1 MLKRIVLI
9 ICLLVACAHAV
20 TFGQDFPTIHY
31 TVDDGLPSN
40 TVYSV
45 YRDDRGFLWVATDK
59 GVARYNGIRFEK
71 FTTSDGI
78 PDNEVFFF
86 REDKQGRLWLATYN
100 GELCYYQD
108 SRFHTAA
115 NTPFLKLPF
124 KNTFIN
130 KITIE
135 ADSSITIMF
144 DNQEKFIN
152 IVKDHI
158 DIIDRSVSSGLAG
171 FISMYKMPGGLF
183 KFFYIDSF
191 KVADKNH
198 RIVSRGAMRHNFSQH
213 LEPRNFVYSIAQ
225 DQKYVVTGNDIFTT
239 DMKRIKVIDD
249 LNKSGLQ
256 ANPVYFDKDG
266 KFFMGTDNG
275 LFIDDSIHI
284 LPDFKVTSV
293 TQDIESNY
301 WVSTFY
307 NGVYVVN
314 NNYVNFHLYNAAY
327 AGSIRYA
334 YADNDQLFYTNSDNN
349 LYSLSGGLQHLLFNY
364 VGFSA
369 GKPEYAINHGFL
381 VTHNT
386 DDDTYDYYNYYKN
399 YILHIRDILHGRIVQ
414 SVDKPFN
421 DIESV
426 KSIIDGKDK
435 MYIRTINKVY
445 AQDLSDFLH
454 PELMGGRNAR
464 EVAVTDRIFGFAKD
478 ARKSIWFCT
487 VNGVYKITDTAF
499 SKQPQFK
506 DVTFKK
512 CEFIGDLL
520 VGYTANNRLIVCSQ
534 VDGQV
539 KIDTVFGQDCIWD
552 KFYKIDES
560 HLLISTNDVYRLFTL
575 NPPELSPR
583 YTVTG
588 IENPILP
595 LGAEFFCS
603 DGRSC
608 FFFNKG
614 NITKMGVYNLM
625 QRTKPPSLFF
635 DLITYGKYRYVM
647 HDYLKVPYQG
657 KQNISIR
664 FSTLSFTGKS
674 VFYKYSVSGNDDDN
688 WLELTGDHID
698 LIAPKYGRY
707 NIKIKAKSVSSAY
720 CTPVEFTLE
729 IAPPYWATWWFIL
742 ICIIVGVSIIV
753 LYVRYRILV
762 AFRKTRAENETKIR
776 FLKSEY
782 KALNAL
788 MNPHF
793 IFNTLNNVQGLVNR
807 NDKLAANEY
816 LRIFADLIRQNM
828 HNVSKELIPLQKEID
843 LVANYLALEKL
854 RFKEMLNYSI
864 NVDDE
869 VDTTEIMVPPL
880 FIQPLVENSIKH
892 GIFPKQ
898 SENSRIDVNIYEQ
911 KDVLYIEVRDNG
923 VGLAHSRKKADS
935 KHESFGLNNIQVRTE
950 QLSMILGKQINFSL
964 TEVKDDAGN
973 WTVASVTMAL

>member
-1 MLKRIVLI
+1 MHKRILLI
-9 ICLLVACAHAV
+9 LCAWLGCFIRGYA
-20 TFGQDFPTIHY
+20 QDFPVIHY
-31 TVDDGLPSN
+31 TAEDGLPSN

-45 YRDDRGFLWVATDK
+45 YRDDKGFLWVATDK
-59 GVARYNGIRFEK
+59 GVARFNGIRFEK

-86 REDKQGRLWLATYN
+86 RQDKQGRLWLATYN

-108 SRFHTAA
+108 SRFHTAV

-144 DNQEKFIN
+144 DNHEKFIN

-158 DIIDRSVSSGLAG
+158 DIIDIGASAHLSG

-183 KFFYIDSF
+183 RFIYADSF
-191 KVADKNH
+191 KVADKH
-198 RIVSRGAMRHNFSQH
+198 HHIISQGALRHNFSQR
-213 LEPRNFVYSIAQ
+213 LEPRTFAYSIAQ
-225 DQKYVVTGNDIFTT
+225 DQKYIVSGNDIFTT
-239 DMKRIKVIDD
+239 DMKRLKVIDD
-249 LNKSGLQ
+249 RNKSGLT
-256 ANPVYFDKDG
+256 ANPVYFDRDG

-284 LPDFKVTSV
+284 LPDYKVTSV
-293 TQDIESNY
+293 TQDIEDNY

-307 NGVYVVN
+307 NGLYVVN
-314 NNYVNFHLYNAAY
+314 NNYVNFHLYNKAY
-327 AGSIRYA
+327 EGSIRYA

-349 LYSLSGGLQHLLFNY
+349 MYSLSGGLQNLLFDY
-364 VGFSA
+364 VRFSK
-369 GKPEYAINHGFL
+369 GRPESAINHGFL
-381 VTHNT
+381 ITHRQ

-399 YILHIRDILHGRIVQ
+399 YIVYIRDILHNRMVR
-414 SVDKPFN
+414 SVATPFN
-421 DIESV
+421 DVESV
-426 KSIIDGKDK
+426 KSIIDARNK

-445 AQDLSDFLH
+445 AQNMADYQD
-454 PELMGGRNAR
+454 PALMGGKNAS
-464 EVAVTDRIFGFAKD
+464 EVAVTDRIFGFARSTND
-478 ARKSIWFCT
+478 NIWFST
-487 VNGVYKITDTAF
+487 VNGVYKIADTVF
-499 SKQPQFK
+499 GRQGQFG

-520 VGYTANNRLIVCSQ
+520 VGYTANNRLLVCSQ
-534 VDGQV
+534 ADGAV
-539 KIDTVFGQDCIWD
+539 HIDTVINQDCIWD
-552 KFYKIDES
+552 KFYKIDNA
-560 HLLISTNDVYRLFTL
+560 HLLISTNDVYRLLTI

-595 LGAEFFCS
+595 LGAESFAS
-603 DGRSC
+603 DGRNC
-608 FFFNKG
+608 FFFNNG
-614 NITKMGVYNLM
+614 DITKMGVYNLL

-635 DLITYGKYRYVM
+635 DLITYGRMRYVM
-647 HDYLKVPYQG
+647 HDYLKVAYEG
-657 KQNISIR
+657 KQNISIS

-674 VFYKYSVSGNDDDN
+674 VFYRYSVSNNDEDN
-688 WLELTGDHID
+688 WLDLTGDHID

-720 CTPVEFTLE
+720 CAPIEFTLE
-729 IAPPYWATWWFIL
+729 IAPPFWATWWFIL
-742 ICIIVGVSIIV
+742 LCIVAGVTVVV

-762 AFRKTRAENETKIR
+762 AFRKTKAENETQIR

-828 HNVSKELIPLQKEID
+828 HNVSKELISLQKEID
-843 LVANYLALEKL
+843 LVTNYLALEKL

-869 VDTTEIMVPPL
+869 VETTEIMVPPL

-898 SENSRIDVNIYEQ
+898 SENSRIDVNVYESG
-911 KDVLYIEVRDNG
+911 DVLYIDVRDNG

-950 QLSMILGKQINFSL
+950 QLSMILGKKIEFSL
-964 TEVKDDAGN
+964 KEVKDDAGN
-973 WTVASVTMAL
+973 WTVASITMRL